1 MVFLHG
7 GAFAY
12 AAGSAAMYDGRVLA
26 DISRDSDMPTIIITL
41 NYRLG
46 ILGFLASREL
56 LKYNQDHGEDGV
68 GNYGIWDQIE
78 ALKWIQE
85 HIAAFGGDP
94 SRVTL
99 FGQSAG
105 SVSTNIHLARNEPL
119 FSSAILQSGLMPLC
133 GIMTVDEYQVVYEK
147 TLKVLGISEDLPPAA
162 RLEQL
167 LATDEAR
174 LTATMPEV
182 FMTPV
187 VTLAL
192 CDDSVLH
199 PGPMPRWNDF
209 GDFEVPAWCQR
220 IMIGDAK
227 NECIIWNKSYRH
239 MNYQDYLERGTQL
252 IGQANVLQLFGL
264 YGITETLSRQ
274 ALFEAIEKFTTDAMY
289 LAPNYDAMR
298 ANPQSYAYHFDEP
311 SPYDNEW
318 NGLAHHSLDNVFIWS
333 VLRGTLPAEQQ
344 RQSERMANLW
354 LTFAA
359 GHRPWEEFGGEG
371 HMMVFAGGRATL
383 ETATSDSQRGYR
395 IWQRIKEIGL
405 TQAWGEFSHD
415 ICIMRHA
422 VLDINFEPK
431 AMEVTSSSS
440 EAGVANVL

>member
-1 MVFLHG
+1 MC
-7 GAFAY
+7 
-12 AAGSAAMYDGRVLA
+12 S
-26 DISRDSDMPTIIITL
+26 
-41 NYRLG
+41 
-46 ILGFLASREL
+46 L
-56 LKYNQDHGEDGV
+56 LIFHSE
-68 GNYGIWDQIE
+68 
-78 ALKWIQE
+78 
-85 HIAAFGGDP
+85 
-94 SRVTL
+94 
-99 FGQSAG
+99 
-105 SVSTNIHLARNEPL
+105 VSTNIHLARNEPL